1 MRLNFI
7 WDGDVP
13 LSQMKIRQACDFYAH
28 SVMTAV
34 SSLKSRSLESED
46 KKAYPGNSEY
56 STLDLEANLP
66 STCYQP
72 EFLAFLNQ

>member
-1 MRLNFI
+1 MF
-7 WDGDVP
+7 P

-46 KKAYPGNSEY
+46 KKP
-56 STLDLEANLP
+56 TLVIVNILP
-66 STCYQP
+66 LTWQQISPPPVTGQSSWP
-72 EFLAFLNQ
+72 SLTNRN